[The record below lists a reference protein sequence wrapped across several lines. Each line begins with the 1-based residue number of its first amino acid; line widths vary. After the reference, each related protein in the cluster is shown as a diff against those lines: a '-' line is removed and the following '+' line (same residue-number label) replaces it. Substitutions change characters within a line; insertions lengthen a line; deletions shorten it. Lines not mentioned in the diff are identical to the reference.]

1 MLLPLLFNIVLK
13 VSVRQ
18 LGNKAK
24 QKSSRKEEVKLYLFI
39 LNIIFHRWKNSM
51 DGEFTEKNPTTIR
64 TNKQVHRDYR
74 IHDQHTKIFC
84 ISMYFP

>member
-1 MLLPLLFNIVLK
+1 MLLPLLFNIVQK
-13 VSVRQ
+13 VLVRQ

-24 QKSSRKEEVKLYLFI
+24 QKSSGKEEVKLYLFI

-51 DGEFTEKNPTTIR
+51 DGEFTEKIPQLLE
-64 TNKQVHRDYR
+64 QVHRDYR